1 MLSSDRI
8 KQFAFIDQA
17 RDVSS
22 TWDDNQDG
30 EMMTMKKFN
39 HFHEEDPQEKTIRQ
53 NWKATPK
60 PEKVVDPKV
69 QQQAR
74 KSSSPRKR
82 AASGHHKQ
90 KSQGKN
96 PGNKFELPS
105 RPDLA
110 FREQSV
116 EDYSDIFGDN
126 DHDDL
131 VFNQRLGHTKK
142 VCKLLGYGG

>member
-1 MLSSDRI
+1 
-8 KQFAFIDQA
+8 
-17 RDVSS
+17 
-22 TWDDNQDG
+22 
-30 EMMTMKKFN
+30 MMTMKKFN

-53 NWKATPK
+53 NWTAPPK
-60 PEKVVDPKV
+60 PEKAADPKA
-69 QQQAR
+69 QQVR

-82 AASGHHKQ
+82 AASGHQKQ

-110 FREQSV
+110 YREQSV

-131 VFNQRLGHTKK
+131 VFNQKLMKK
-142 VCKLLGYGG
+142 ACISRGIVVYCVPELTCIA